1 MRAREFVNDLSSI
14 VQSFVKS
21 PLGQKYQ
28 KHDCKTVTRAFV
40 QWAEQNNI
48 PTEVITFAPPSADF
62 IKKYPQF
69 RGKSGQGDGHI
80 MPIVNGNAIDFTVR
94 QFGVNRPF
102 DNPLITPVGNL
113 RSVYGKFGYF
123 TDAPEWFLGG
133 KSYWQGPL
141 SAIPSEIFNQNFGDE
156 LLENFYAQD
165 VTESNDDDSK
175 KLKGFHQ
182 SLGNAVRGHVSQMQA
197 NMAILK
203 AQHPDTWLWEPGDIV
218 YSAETGRT
226 YEIIGPWLDNRGT
239 AKYLYHGNDEEKGT
253 FVADRAHQ
261 TLKKISGKQGLSEN
275 FADGRNPGRKGL
287 SRRMGIPKK
296 STLGQLEKIARGS
309 TGERRRMAQW
319 QLNMR
324 RGRNKKK

>member
-14 VQSFVKS
+14 VQSFVSS
-21 PLGQKYQ
+21 PLGQQYQ

-80 MPIVNGNAIDFTVR
+80 MPVVNGNAIDFTVR

-156 LLENFYAQD
+156 LLENFYAQG
-165 VTESNDDDSK
+165 VTESLDQPYRLAWKMGIHGDVDAYATLPDGTPLSIMFNKENEHFWTVEFYRSNSQGVTGEGDSQRIFATVLGAIKKFIKKYQPRYIVFSAVKEDD
-175 KLKGFHQ
+175 
-182 SLGNAVRGHVSQMQA
+182 
-197 NMAILK
+197 
-203 AQHPDTWLWEPGDIV
+203 P
-218 YSAETGRT
+218 TGRRASLYERMVQKYARQLG
-226 YEIIGPWLDNRGT
+226 YEIEVLDEGYRT
-239 AKYLYHGNDEEKGT
+239 TFTLYQSGSLNES
-253 FVADRAHQ
+253 VAE
-261 TLKKISGKQGLSEN
+261 GV
-275 FADGRNPGRKGL
+275 
-287 SRRMGIPKK
+287 
-296 STLGQLEKIARGS
+296 GS
-309 TGERRRMAQW
+309 Q
-319 QLNMR
+319 
-324 RGRNKKK
+324 KVIK